1 MLPGLWASEA
11 WIFLS
16 KVVYLH
22 TVVMGRG
29 AGLSSSI
36 GISLQ
41 DDRCLSILLVFLYEG
56 LREGELGRVHS
67 TSYVTLDA

>member
-11 WIFLS
+11 WISLS

-22 TVVMGRG
+22 AVVVGRG

-36 GISLQ
+36 GISPQ

-67 TSYVTLDA
+67 TSYVTLEA